1 LRAVVQAA
9 LLALATHAFASWS
22 YADDADT
29 AAAEALFQQ
38 GRALLE
44 AGQTG
49 EACPKLAESQRLD
62 PATGTLIALAACHEQ
77 QNKLASAWSEFTEAA
92 GRAERE
98 SRPDRRQLASERAQ
112 RLEPRLS
119 TLTVQVSPA
128 VAAVQGLEL
137 TRSERA
143 LGRGAWNVPVPLD
156 GGEYV
161 IEARAPRMKTWR
173 AILKIADAGD
183 RQVVVIPELIPE
195 PPAPVASPP
204 PVPPPAP
211 AIDLPV
217 APKPQGLSQLQ
228 WVGIG
233 SGAVGVVALGVG
245 GYFTARMLG
254 KKDDADPYCGGP
266 SGNECETGS
275 EGAAL
280 LNDARRFG
288 NYATGFAIAG
298 GSLLALGG
306 TLFFVGRNSAAE
318 RSAVSLTLA
327 PGALGAR
334 VTGAF

>member
-1 LRAVVQAA
+1 VQAA
-9 LLALATHAFASWS
+9 LLAIASHAFASRAC
-22 YADDADT
+22 ADDADT

-44 AGQTG
+44 AGQTV

-128 VAAVQGLEL
+128 LAAVRGLEL

-161 IEARAPRMKTWR
+161 IEARAPQMKTWS
-173 AILKIADAGD
+173 AAVKIADEGD
-183 RQVVVIPELIPE
+183 RQVVMIPELVPE
-195 PPAPVASPP
+195 PLVPAASPP
-204 PVPPPAP
+204 PARLPSP
-211 AIDLPV
+211 AIEVPA
-217 APKPQGLSQLQ
+217 APKPQGLNRLQ

-254 KKDDADPYCGGP
+254 KKAEADPYCGGP
-266 SGNECETGS
+266 SGNECERDS

-288 NYATGFAIAG
+288 NFATGFAIAS

-318 RSAVSLTLA
+318 RPAVSLTLT
-327 PGALGAR
+327 PGTLGAR
-334 VTGAF
+334 MTGAF

>member
-1 LRAVVQAA
+1 LRVVVQAA
-9 LLALATHAFASWS
+9 LLALASHAFAFRS

-44 AGQTG
+44 AGQTA

-77 QNKLASAWSEFTEAA
+77 QNKLASAWAEFTEAA

-119 TLTVQVSPA
+119 TLTVQVTPA
-128 VAAVQGLEL
+128 LAGVRGLEL
-137 TRSERA
+137 MRSERA

-161 IEARAPRMKTWR
+161 IEARAPQMKPWR
-173 AILKIADAGD
+173 AVVKIADEGD
-183 RQVVVIPELIPE
+183 RQVVVIPELVPE
-195 PPAPVASPP
+195 PPAPTALPAP
-204 PVPPPAP
+204 AAPPAP
-211 AIDLPV
+211 PSSRATEVP
-217 APKPQGLSQLQ
+217 ASPKPQGLSQLQ

-233 SGAVGVVALGVG
+233 GGAVGVVALGVG

-254 KKDDADPYCGGP
+254 KKEDANCDGNLCDDDD
-266 SGNECETGS
+266 SVS
-275 EGAAL
+275 SQK
-280 LNDARRFG
+280 DARRFG

-318 RSAVSLTLA
+318 RPAVSLTLA

-334 VTGAF
+334 VNGAF

>member
-1 LRAVVQAA
+1 MRAVVQAA
-9 LLALATHAFASWS
+9 LLAVASHAFTLSAQ
-22 YADDADT
+22 ADDADT

-44 AGQTG
+44 AGQTA

-128 VAAVQGLEL
+128 LAAVRGLEL

-161 IEARAPRMKTWR
+161 IGARAPQMKTWS
-173 AILKIADAGD
+173 AVVKIADKGD
-183 RQVVVIPELIPE
+183 RQVVMIPELVSE
-195 PPAPVASPP
+195 PLAPVASPVPATP
-204 PVPPPAP
+204 PSPTIEV
-211 AIDLPV
+211 PV

-254 KKDDADPYCGGP
+254 KKEDADCDRNVCD
-266 SGNECETGS
+266 SDAS
-275 EGAAL
+275 VRWQ
-280 LNDARRFG
+280 NDARRFG

-318 RSAVSLTLA
+318 RPAVSLTLA
-327 PGALGAR
+327 PGTLGAR
-334 VTGAF
+334 VKGAF